1 MSDQIVESQKPM
13 LVEQAM
19 NFENVVKNMKIAPK
33 NKKVGGSITWDNAE
47 ELEMYITKI
56 QDAANAIM
64 SENRRLRKL
73 HNSILEIVL
82 QLFEIDLV
90 R

>member
-1 MSDQIVESQKPM
+1 
-13 LVEQAM
+13 M

-56 QDAANAIM
+56 
-64 SENRRLRKL
+64 
-73 HNSILEIVL
+73 
-82 QLFEIDLV
+82 
-90 R
+90 

>member
-1 MSDQIVESQKPM
+1 M

-47 ELEMYITKI
+47 ELENYISKI

-64 SENRRLRKL
+64 NENRRLRKL
-73 HNSILEIVL
+73 HNGILEIVL
-82 QLFEIDLV
+82 
-90 R
+90 

>member
-1 MSDQIVESQKPM
+1 M

-19 NFENVVKNMKIAPK
+19 HFENVVKNMKIQQK

-47 ELEMYITKI
+47 ELENYITKI

-64 SENRRLRKL
+64 NENRRLRKL
-73 HNSILEIVL
+73 HNSILDIVL
-82 QLFEIDLV
+82 QLFELDLV
-90 R
+90 RQKNVWRDKMD